1 MKARASEVFV
11 GRLRELEE
19 LERALDASRTRSGA
33 TVLVAGEAGIGKT
46 RLVSEL
52 ESRAHDAGF
61 EVLVGRA
68 IDLVGTELPY
78 QPFVDSLRPLGDPR
92 QVDEQKAGSQLHVF
106 ENTLALLTDRA
117 AAAPVLLVLEDLHW
131 ADTSTLD
138 LVVFLAATSPTVGC
152 CCSLLRSMSTNGPW
166 RSTRH
171 EWEREPGRTYPL
183 TLRFVVERVTG
194 IEPALSAW
202 ELDCH
207 ASADQHVA
215 GQSLCPVVH
224 EYPLSTDRTPSIG
237 HAAGTL
243 SACHVRGL
251 KLPWLPAPGLVS
263 CMLPLRTTDP
273 GGTSHQDVWI
283 ALLAAPQARLRLRRR
298 AAARAIPSILN
309 VVMPTQVA
317 LPLLQP
323 VTEARRGCCRLVCCS
338 CHPLAP
344 PYGKM
349 RVQRNA
355 AGP

>member
-19 LERALDASRTRSGA
+19 LERALDASRTGSGA

-224 EYPLSTDRTPSIG
+224 EYPLSTDRTHRS
-237 HAAGTL
+237 GTQRARSRL
-243 SACHVRGL
+243 ATFGDSSSHGFLHRAWSRACCLYGPLTQGAPRIRTSGSRFLPHRRHVCVLGGGPPRG
-251 KLPWLPAPGLVS
+251 
-263 CMLPLRTTDP
+263 R
-273 GGTSHQDVWI
+273 SH
-283 ALLAAPQARLRLRRR
+283 R
-298 AAARAIPSILN
+298 S
-309 VVMPTQVA
+309 
-317 LPLLQP
+317 
-323 VTEARRGCCRLVCCS
+323 
-338 CHPLAP
+338 
-344 PYGKM
+344 
-349 RVQRNA
+349 
-355 AGP
+355 